1 VASSSVDDVGG
12 RLREARERLGLTLE
26 EVERTT
32 RIRIHHLEAIERG
45 ELDSLPSPVQA
56 RGFLRNYA
64 EFLGLEPGDVMLQYA
79 EGLHKRKTRTR
90 ASVAPAAQ
98 ESPRLGRLQPL
109 RWLSADMLVAALVTV
124 VVIAVLIW
132 GGGRVMAAMRQSS
145 ENSQPAS
152 AFLIPSQ
159 TPSPIP
165 TLSPS
170 LASELSTASPT
181 PANAALTPGTLTLL
195 GPVGQVDLRLVVEKR
210 TWLRVVVDG
219 TEAFS
224 GRAAPGQALP
234 DYIGQVVEV
243 WTGNAGGL
251 RVVYNGQDQGLLGE
265 LGEVVIRLWTTQG
278 VLTPTPTQT
287 PTATETPRVSP
298 TPKVSPTPPPIR
310 LPTTT
315 PEVSG

>member
-1 VASSSVDDVGG
+1 MGG

-32 RIRIHHLEAIERG
+32 RIRVHHLEAIERG
-45 ELDSLPSPVQA
+45 ELDSLPSPVRA

-64 EFLGLEPGDVMLQYA
+64 EFLGLEPGDVMLKYA
-79 EGLHKRKTRTR
+79 EGLQKRKTRPR
-90 ASVAPAAQ
+90 PAAPASRPAAVSVARP
-98 ESPRLGRLQPL
+98 GPL

-124 VVIAVLIW
+124 VVIAVLVW

-145 ENSQPAS
+145 ENAQLAS
-152 AFLIPSQ
+152 GFLIPTQ
-159 TPSPIP
+159 TPSPNP
-165 TLSPS
+165 TVSRVAVAELSTLSP
-170 LASELSTASPT
+170 TPSPAAFT
-181 PANAALTPGTLTLL
+181 PAPLSVL
-195 GPVGQVDLRLVVEKR
+195 GSAGQVDLHLVVEKR

-219 TEAFS
+219 AEAFS

-234 DYIGQVVEV
+234 DYVGQVVEV
-243 WTGNAGGL
+243 WTGNGGGL
-251 RVVYNGQDQGLLGE
+251 RAVYNGQDQGLVGD

-287 PTATETPRVSP
+287 PTPTE
-298 TPKVSPTPPPIR
+298 TPKVSPTSALSPTPRPIR

-315 PEVSG
+315 PETGQ

>member
-1 VASSSVDDVGG
+1 
-12 RLREARERLGLTLE
+12 
-26 EVERTT
+26 
-32 RIRIHHLEAIERG
+32 
-45 ELDSLPSPVQA
+45 
-56 RGFLRNYA
+56 
-64 EFLGLEPGDVMLQYA
+64 
-79 EGLHKRKTRTR
+79 
-90 ASVAPAAQ
+90 
-98 ESPRLGRLQPL
+98 
-109 RWLSADMLVAALVTV
+109 MLVAALVTV

-152 AFLIPSQ
+152 GFLIPSQ
-159 TPSPIP
+159 TPSLIP
-165 TLSPS
+165 TFAPP

-181 PANAALTPGTLTLL
+181 PGEASTPGTLTIL

-210 TWLRVVVDG
+210 TWLRVIVDG

-224 GRAAPGQALP
+224 GRVAPGRALP

-243 WTGNAGGL
+243 WTGNGGGL
-251 RVVYNGQDQGLLGE
+251 RAVYNGQDQGLLGE

-287 PTATETPRVSP
+287 PTPTETPRVSP
-298 TPKVSPTPPPIR
+298 TPEVSPTPPPIR

-315 PEVSG
+315 PEVGG

>member
-1 VASSSVDDVGG
+1 VDDVGG

-32 RIRIHHLEAIERG
+32 HIRMHHLEAIERG

-79 EGLHKRKTRTR
+79 EGLQKRKAHPRPSVTPAEQKTTRVDR
-90 ASVAPAAQ
+90 W
-98 ESPRLGRLQPL
+98 RPL
-109 RWLSADMLVAALVTV
+109 RWLSADMLVAALVTI

-145 ENSQPAS
+145 QNSQLAS
-152 AFLIPSQ
+152 GFLIPSQ
-159 TPSPIP
+159 TPSALPV
-165 TLSPS
+165 LSPS
-170 LASELSTASPT
+170 AAFQLSTASPT
-181 PANAALTPGTLTLL
+181 LPIEAATPGALTII
-195 GPVGQVDLRLVVEKR
+195 GPAGQVDLRLIVEKR

-234 DYIGQVVEV
+234 DYIGEVIEV
-243 WTGNAGGL
+243 WTGNGGGL
-251 RVVYNGQDQGLLGE
+251 RAVYDGQVQGLLGD

-278 VLTPTPTQT
+278 VMTPTPTLTPTPT
-287 PTATETPRVSP
+287 ETPKVSP
-298 TPKVSPTPPPIR
+298 TLEASPTPPPIR

-315 PEVSG
+315 SEAGG

>member
-1 VASSSVDDVGG
+1 VNEVGD

-79 EGLHKRKTRTR
+79 EGLQKRKTRPR
-90 ASVAPAAQ
+90 ASAGQVAR
-98 ESPRLGRLQPL
+98 ESPRPL
-109 RWLSADMLVAALVTV
+109 RLRPLQWISADMLVAALVTV

-152 AFLIPSQ
+152 GFLIPSQ
-159 TPSPIP
+159 TPSLIP
-165 TLSPS
+165 TFSPL
-170 LASELSTASPT
+170 LASELATASPT
-181 PANAALTPGTLTLL
+181 PPGEAVTPGALTIL
-195 GPVGQVDLRLVVEKR
+195 GPAGQVDLRLVVEKR
-210 TWLRVVVDG
+210 AWLRVVVDG

-243 WTGNAGGL
+243 WTGNGGGL

-265 LGEVVIRLWTTQG
+265 LGEVVIRLWTPQG
-278 VLTPTPTQT
+278 VLTPTPTLTAT
-287 PTATETPRVSP
+287 PTETPRVSP
-298 TPKVSPTPPPIR
+298 TPVASPTPPPIR

-315 PEVSG
+315 PEVGG

>member
-1 VASSSVDDVGG
+1 VDDVGG

-26 EVERTT
+26 EVERST
-32 RIRIHHLEAIERG
+32 RIRVHHLEAIERG

-79 EGLHKRKTRTR
+79 EGLHKRKTRPRPTAQEAR
-90 ASVAPAAQ
+90 QGTVSVARPG
-98 ESPRLGRLQPL
+98 LL

-132 GGGRVMAAMRQSS
+132 GGGRVMAAMRESS
-145 ENSQPAS
+145 LNSQAAS
-152 AFLIPSQ
+152 GFLIPSQ
-159 TPSPIP
+159 TPSLIP
-165 TLSPS
+165 TVSPA
-170 LASELSTASPT
+170 LASDLSTPSPT
-181 PANAALTPGTLTLL
+181 LPGQVATTGGLSFIAQA
-195 GPVGQVDLRLVVEKR
+195 GEVDLRLVVEKR

-224 GRAAPGQALP
+224 GRAAPGQVLP
-234 DYIGQVVEV
+234 DYIGQVIEV
-243 WTGNAGGL
+243 WTGNGGGL
-251 RVVYNGQDQGLLGE
+251 RAVYNGQDQGLLGD

-278 VLTPTPTQT
+278 VQTPTPTQT
-287 PTATETPRVSP
+287 PTATETPKLTA
-298 TPKVSPTPPPIR
+298 TPLFSPTPPPIR

-315 PEVSG
+315 PEVGG

>member
-1 VASSSVDDVGG
+1 
-12 RLREARERLGLTLE
+12 
-26 EVERTT
+26 
-32 RIRIHHLEAIERG
+32 
-45 ELDSLPSPVQA
+45 
-56 RGFLRNYA
+56 
-64 EFLGLEPGDVMLQYA
+64 
-79 EGLHKRKTRTR
+79 
-90 ASVAPAAQ
+90 
-98 ESPRLGRLQPL
+98 
-109 RWLSADMLVAALVTV
+109 MLVAAVVTV

-145 ENSQPAS
+145 ESAQPAS
-152 AFLIPSQ
+152 GFLIPSQ
-159 TPSPIP
+159 TPSPVP
-165 TLSPS
+165 TLVPA
-170 LASELSTASPT
+170 LASDLSTASPT
-181 PANAALTPGTLTLL
+181 LEASDSTPGTLTLL

-219 TEAFS
+219 SQAFS

-251 RVVYNGQDQGLLGE
+251 RAVYNGQDQGLLGE

-287 PTATETPRVSP
+287 PTPTETPRVSP
-298 TPKVSPTPPPIR
+298 TPEVSPTPPPIR

-315 PEVSG
+315 PEVGE

>member
-1 VASSSVDDVGG
+1 MDDVGG
-12 RLREARERLGLTLE
+12 KLRDARERLGLTLE
-26 EVERTT
+26 EVERIT
-32 RIRIHHLEAIERG
+32 RIRIHHLEAIERD

-79 EGLHKRKTRTR
+79 EGLHKRKTRPRPPLETAGQTTALARPR
-90 ASVAPAAQ
+90 A
-98 ESPRLGRLQPL
+98 L

-124 VVIAVLIW
+124 VVMAVLIW
-132 GGGRVMAAMRQSS
+132 GGGRVMAAIGHSS
-145 ENSQPAS
+145 EDSQAAS
-152 AFLIPSQ
+152 GFLIPTQ
-159 TPSPIP
+159 TPSPNPIV
-165 TLSPS
+165 LSP
-170 LASELSTASPT
+170 LASELPPASPAQT
-181 PANAALTPGTLTLL
+181 DSVSSPAALTVL
-195 GPVGQVDLRLVVEKR
+195 GLAGQVDLHLVVEKR

-219 TEAFS
+219 IETFS

-234 DYIGQVVEV
+234 NYVGQVVEV

-251 RVVYNGQDQGLLGE
+251 RVVYNGQDQGLLGD

-287 PTATETPRVSP
+287 PTPTE
-298 TPKVSPTPPPIR
+298 TPKVSPTPEASPTPRPIR

-315 PEVSG
+315 PEAGG

>member
-1 VASSSVDDVGG
+1 VDDVGG

-26 EVERTT
+26 EVERST
-32 RIRIHHLEAIERG
+32 RIRVHHLEAIERG

-79 EGLHKRKTRTR
+79 EGLQKRKTRHR
-90 ASVAPAAQ
+90 ASVALAGQ
-98 ESPRLGRLQPL
+98 EASRLGKMRPL

-152 AFLIPSQ
+152 GFLIPSQ
-159 TPSPIP
+159 TPSLIP
-165 TLSPS
+165 SISPL

-181 PANAALTPGTLTLL
+181 PVSEASTPGTLAFL

-210 TWLRVVVDG
+210 TWLRVLVDG

-224 GRAAPGQALP
+224 GRVAPAQALP
-234 DYIGQVVEV
+234 DYIGQVIEV
-243 WTGNAGGL
+243 QTGNGGGL
-251 RVVYNGQDQGLLGE
+251 RAVYNGQDQGLLGE

-287 PTATETPRVSP
+287 PTPTETPRVSP
-298 TPKVSPTPPPIR
+298 TPEVSPTPPPIR

-315 PEVSG
+315 PEVGG